1 MRTYLCGV
9 LLLFTMTL
17 FSQKSPNGVLRQ
29 ADSLFAAGEYAS
41 AAPLYEQLQA
51 AFRQKSASN
60 QYLAVT
66 IQLAV
71 CQQQNNDYPLS
82 KTVLRQAITATPQAT
97 DSLLALAHH
106 KLGVAHYYLDDYFD
120 AVAHFDTALHVRQRI
135 FSETHPDIIKGLHNI
150 GDSYQLAG
158 QYDRALEYLQS
169 SLRLHQQAPERVL
182 EQLARTYRVLGTTY
196 DQMGNVQQAEQYLFA
211 GLQYYEQ
218 LYAEEPWNL
227 AGIYLDLAVFYLQQR
242 RGRVVVYYAQQ
253 ARAQFDQIADA
264 DKYDEDWIGLAKAY
278 NNEALGYELQKSYDK
293 AIDSYS
299 KALQI
304 NQRFGEAQRA
314 EIAKIY
320 NNLAYVYRNDGRPE
334 QGIAPIEK
342 AIAIGKQ
349 LELTGDL
356 ADFLHTKATLLND
369 LRQAEQALQTQQQAI
384 QLAVP
389 GFNPADN
396 FENPPVRTNVRTSKI
411 NFVEYLDEKARSLQL
426 LAEKTKQ
433 PSYLQTAL
441 ETYEVVAVFLDSI
454 RQDVRSDA
462 SKRFIT
468 QRAKPIL
475 EGGLRTARQLWQQRR
490 ERVYLEQAFQFA
502 ERSKAIILLE
512 AVQGSG
518 AKQRA
523 GISLALLQREQRLKT
538 KINDLKRRQ
547 TNENNPKLNDQ
558 LILLESELQALL
570 DTFEQQYPNYFQL
583 KYQLDLVTIDHIQ
596 QALLQPDQAMIT
608 YFLGQEKLYTFYLTP
623 NMATILEQ
631 PIGELEEQ
639 IREMRRGIEQGAFAE
654 VSLLDKSA
662 QQALNQTYADNAWQ
676 LYQLLLGSLLKTAA
690 LPDHLIIIPDGEL
703 GFLPFDALLTEA
715 VQKAGNNFATYPFLV
730 KKHRI
735 SYSYSATLLER
746 NRQDRHDAKARMLAF
761 APTFVA
767 QPDVQ
772 LDSLRS
778 ALQPLLH
785 NQAEVEAI
793 ADIFP
798 AQTFFGQRAN
808 RATFLRQADAFSYLH
823 LSTHALVNDSLE
835 AFSFVAFA
843 QHADTLDEQEVL
855 YLNDLY
861 NLPLQ
866 AEMVVLSACETGI
879 GEVAQGEGVM
889 SIARA
894 FSYAGASSVLA
905 TLWSV
910 NDRATRELVIAFYEN
925 LAEEQTKV
933 IALRQAKL
941 ALIEQQTF
949 AHPYYWS
956 GLVAYGNM
964 QAVEKSGS
972 PKWYLLAGLGVVLL
986 MGLFGWWRTRLD

>member
-1 MRTYLCGV
+1 MRTYLCGM
-9 LLLFTMTL
+9 LLLCTMTL
-17 FSQKSPNGVLRQ
+17 FSQESPDLLLRQ
-29 ADSLFAAGEYAS
+29 ADSLFAEGNCK
-41 AAPLYEQLQA
+41 AATPLYEDLQT
-51 AFRQKSASN
+51 AFRQKSATKK
-60 QYLAVT
+60 YFAVT

-71 CQQQNNDYPLS
+71 CQQQNNDYSLS
-82 KTVLRQAITATPQAT
+82 KTVLRQAIHEAPQAA

-106 KLGVAHYYLDDYFD
+106 KLGVAHYYLDDYLE
-120 AVAHFDTALHVRQRI
+120 AVAHFDTALHIRQRI
-135 FSETHPDIIKGLHNI
+135 FPETHPDIIKGLHNI

-158 QYDRALEYLQS
+158 QYDQALEYLQS
-169 SLRLHQQAPERVL
+169 SLNLHQQAPERQL

-196 DQMGNVQQAEQYLFA
+196 DQMGNVQQAEKYLFA

-227 AGIYLDLAVFYLQQR
+227 AGIYLDLAVFHLQQR
-242 RGRVVVYYAQQ
+242 RGQAVVQYAQK
-253 ARAQFDQIADA
+253 ARKQFDQIADA
-264 DKYDEDWIGLAKAY
+264 EKYDEDWIGLAKAY
-278 NNEALGYELQKSYDK
+278 NNEALGHELQKSYDR
-293 AIDSYS
+293 AIESYR

-304 NQRFGEAQRA
+304 NQRFGQEQQL

-320 NNLAYVYRNDGRPE
+320 NNLAYVYRNDGRPK
-334 QGIAPIEK
+334 QGLEPIEK
-342 AIAIGKQ
+342 AIAIGEK
-349 LELTGDL
+349 LERAGDL

-369 LRQAEQALQTQQQAI
+369 LRQAEQALQTQQEAI
-384 QLAVP
+384 RLAVP
-389 GFNPADN
+389 GFNPTDD

-433 PSYLQTAL
+433 TTYLQTAL

-475 EGGLRTARQLWQQRR
+475 EGGLRTAMQLWQQGR
-490 ERVYLEQAFQFA
+490 ERAYLEKAFQFA

-523 GISLALLQREQRLKT
+523 GIPLALLQREQRLKT
-538 KINDLKRRQ
+538 EINDLKRRQ
-547 TNENNPKLNDQ
+547 ASANNPQLNDQ

-570 DTFEQQYPNYFQL
+570 DTFERQYPNYFQL
-583 KYQLDLVTIDHIQ
+583 KYQLDLITIDHIQ
-596 QALLQPDQAMIT
+596 QQLLQSDQAMIT
-608 YFLGQEKLYTFYLTP
+608 YFLGQEQLYTFFITP
-623 NMATILEQ
+623 GLATMLEQ
-631 PIGELEEQ
+631 PIGKLEEQ

-654 VSLLDKSA
+654 VSLLQKGE
-662 QQALNQTYADNAWQ
+662 QQALNQAYADNAWQ
-676 LYQLLLGSLLKTAA
+676 LYQLLLKPLQEAASL
-690 LPDHLIIIPDGEL
+690 PEHLIIIPDGKL

-715 VQKAGNNFATYPFLV
+715 VQQADNNFSAYPFLV

-746 NRQDRHDAKARMLAF
+746 NLQRQYDSKARILAF

-767 QPDVQ
+767 QPNVQ

-785 NQAEVEAI
+785 NEVEVEAI
-793 ADIFP
+793 AKIFP
-798 AQTFFGQRAN
+798 TKPFFGRQAN

-843 QHADTLDEQEVL
+843 QEADTLDEQEVL
-855 YLNDLY
+855 YMNDLY

-910 NDRATRELVIAFYEN
+910 NDRATKELVIAFYQN
-925 LAEEQTKV
+925 LSKEQTKAT
-933 IALRQAKL
+933 ALRQAKL
-941 ALIEQQTF
+941 ELIEQQTF

-964 QAVEKSGS
+964 QTVERAGF
-972 PKWYLLAGLGVVLL
+972 PKMYWLVGLGIVLL
-986 MGLFGWWRTRLD
+986 IGLFWWWKTR